1 LFLKHMLQ
9 SFSKD
14 KNMNSEYLIPKLRL
28 GWQVTK
34 VLSSMCQK
42 EPHSLE
48 KYFLAVSENLRW

>member
-1 LFLKHMLQ
+1 
-9 SFSKD
+9 
-14 KNMNSEYLIPKLRL
+14 MNSEYLIPKLRL

-42 EPHSLE
+42 EPYSLE